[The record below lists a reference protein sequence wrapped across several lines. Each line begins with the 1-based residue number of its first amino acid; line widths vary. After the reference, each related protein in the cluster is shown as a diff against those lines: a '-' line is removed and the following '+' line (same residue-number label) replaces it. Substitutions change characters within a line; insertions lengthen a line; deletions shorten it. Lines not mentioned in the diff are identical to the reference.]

1 MSSVPDALAG
11 CMLRETTIAPTGK
24 EVPVR
29 PFELSNQDLGAA
41 LTGALS
47 KWWWSVTV
55 ALQELHIPP
64 HEYRYVKVRFTPQAG
79 V

>member
-1 MSSVPDALAG
+1 MPELVARFDIKP
-11 CMLRETTIAPTGK
+11 TIAPTGK
-24 EVPVR
+24 EVPVL